1 MIDRSTGPGGQRL
14 GALVLGAVLLLLAS
28 CGKPPEAPPIALE
41 PVAFDRLSGWA
52 EDRQDLALLSFLR
65 SCGPILRRDPGAPFF
80 EAEPA
85 SGLNA
90 DWQAACREA
99 QGIPLEPAA
108 ARAFFERQFQPYR
121 VLGAGAADGL
131 FTGYYEPLLHGSTR
145 PNGAATVP
153 LHAAPGDIV
162 TVDLGQFADDLAG
175 RKVRGRVAGDRLEPY
190 PSRGEIERGALDDRG
205 LELLWVDD
213 PIAKFFL
220 QIQGSGLVR
229 LDDGRTLRVGY
240 ADQNGRAY
248 RAIGRDL
255 IEMGALSK
263 EEVSL
268 QTIEAWLRAHPDR
281 AQEIMDRN
289 ASYVFFRILGE
300 ADGLLGPEGAQGVAL
315 QPGRSLAVDR
325 GFIPLGAPLWLETSA
340 PFPDG
345 ERPFRQLVVAQDTG
359 GAIKGAVRGDVFWGA
374 GDLAAFVAGHMKSR
388 GSYYLLLP
396 RTARP
401 VS

>member
-1 MIDRSTGPGGQRL
+1 MLDRSVRP
-14 GALVLGAVLLLLAS
+14 AVLRARVLASGLLLLLLAA
-28 CGKPPEAPPIALE
+28 CGKPPEAPPMALE
-41 PVAFDRLSGWA
+41 PVAFAELEGWA
-52 EDRQDLALLSFLR
+52 EDRQDQALVSFLR
-65 SCGPILRRDPGAPFF
+65 SCAPVLRRDPDAPFH

-85 SGLNA
+85 TGQNA
-90 DWQAACREA
+90 DWQALCRQA
-99 QGIPLEPAA
+99 AATPAEPAA
-108 ARAFFERQFQPYR
+108 ARAFFEAGFQPYR
-121 VLGAGAADGL
+121 VLAAGEKEGL
-131 FTGYYEPLLHGSTR
+131 FTGYFEPLLHGSTR
-145 PNGAATVP
+145 PNGTAATP
-153 LHAAPGDIV
+153 LRAAPGDIV

-175 RKVRGRVAGDRLEPY
+175 RKVRGRVTGDRLEPY
-190 PSRGEIERGALDDRG
+190 PSRGEIERGALDGRE

-213 PIAKFFL
+213 PIEKFFL
-220 QIQGSGLVR
+220 QIQGSGLVE

-255 IEMGALSK
+255 IEMGELTR

-281 AQEIMDRN
+281 AQEVMDRN
-289 ASYVFFRILGE
+289 ASYVFFRVLGE
-300 ADGLLGPEGAQGVAL
+300 AGALEGPEGTQGVPL
-315 QPGRSLAVDR
+315 QAERSLAVDR
-325 GFIPLGAPLWLETSA
+325 SFIPLGAPLWLETVA

-374 GDLAAFVAGHMKSR
+374 GDLAAYVAGHMKSQ